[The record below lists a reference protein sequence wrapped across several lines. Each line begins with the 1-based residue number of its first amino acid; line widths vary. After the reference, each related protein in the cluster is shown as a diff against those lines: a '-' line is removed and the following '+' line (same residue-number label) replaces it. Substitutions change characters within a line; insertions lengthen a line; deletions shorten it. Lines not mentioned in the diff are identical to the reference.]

1 METRVRLILTIE
13 RCKTTASKQRP
24 GLVVTRTAVSIQRS
38 STPSKTWT
46 ELRVASSW
54 PTRPAS
60 SSRIS
65 ARAGPISR
73 EERQL
78 RRCRRRQ
85 QTSLL
90 TTEFMLMCDNRSK
103 IRFNYPGESSY
114 QASLIQ
120 VIWAG
125 ATQLRMAQ
133 LTPTLATWQETGC
146 PTPSAAI
153 TTVGFT
159 SVLPV
164 CSPGKHSIS
173 TSKAWHSKASSTR
186 WA

>member
-13 RCKTTASKQRP
+13 RCKMTASKQRTE
-24 GLVVTRTAVSIQRS
+24 LEVARIAVSIQRS

-54 PTRPAS
+54 PIRPAS
-60 SSRIS
+60 NNRIS

-90 TTEFMLMCDNRSK
+90 TTEFISMGDNRSK
-103 IRFNYPGESSY
+103 IRFNYREGSSY

-120 VIWAG
+120 VIWEG
-125 ATQLRMAQ
+125 ATRLRMAQ
-133 LTPTLATWQETGC
+133 LTLTLATWQEMDC
-146 PTPSAAI
+146 PTQSAAI
-153 TTVGFT
+153 TIVGFT
-159 SVLPV
+159 SVLPE
-164 CSPGKHSIS
+164 CSLGKHSIS
-173 TSKAWHSKASSTR
+173 TSKAWHSKVSSTR

>member
-1 METRVRLILTIE
+1 M
-13 RCKTTASKQRP
+13 QRP
-24 GLVVTRTAVSIQRS
+24 ELVVARTAVSIQRS

-46 ELRVASSW
+46 VLRAASSW
-54 PTRPAS
+54 LTRQAS
-60 SSRIS
+60 SKGINV
-65 ARAGPISR
+65 RAGPKKR

-78 RRCRRRQ
+78 QRCRRRQ

-90 TTEFMLMCDNRSK
+90 TTEFMSMSDNRSK
-103 IRFNYPGESSY
+103 IRFNYPEESLY

-133 LTPTLATWQETGC
+133 LTRTLATWLETGC
-146 PTPSAAI
+146 HTPSAAI

-164 CSPGKHSIS
+164 SSLGKHSIS
-173 TSKAWHSKASSTR
+173 TSKAWHSRASSTR